1 MRRNLVRRSRNAFG
15 VRRLSAV
22 AVAALIGCGG
32 DGASGPERVTPAATL
47 TLTVRGFAGQ
57 PAMVAS
63 HNSSGLRYAGTRVA
77 LRVTRP
83 DGSALVERNVT
94 AEEFTYAVVGG
105 EVVGTAEVA
114 VPISTG
120 AHTVTGEIFNGA
132 NERLYTLAST
142 TAQFDAAGE
151 HASADVPL
159 TYVGPGQ
166 DIVAVALEAENPSLE
181 VYQFSGVVCRGTRS
195 DGTTTTDFPRLLSTR
210 DGHIATVNPTT
221 GLLAGH
227 LPGETNVT
235 CRIAFGNLAQAE
247 LPVVITN
254 RSPTPAAR
262 LVLESPAPLA
272 SGENWVVSV
281 GTRIVIKVRAI
292 DSTGNYAAW
301 QELDAALTN
310 AAGPGGSLQPSGIV
324 ITGNDGTVELVMTV
338 GQQMHNARVMIPGTT
353 TLGNPG
359 SQVSVVRYGN

>member
-1 MRRNLVRRSRNAFG
+1 MRQSRIAFQTRSLLVVAF
-15 VRRLSAV
+15 AT
-22 AVAALIGCGG
+22 AAGCGG
-32 DGASGPERVTPAATL
+32 DKASGPSPAASSATL
-47 TLTVRGFAGQ
+47 ALTVRGFAGQ
-57 PAMVAS
+57 PAMVAAT
-63 HNSSGLRYAGTRVA
+63 NASGLRYAGTRVA

-83 DGSALVERNVT
+83 DGSTLLERDVSAT
-94 AEEFTYAVVGG
+94 EFTYVVQGG
-105 EVVGTAEVA
+105 AVVGTADIA
-114 VPISTG
+114 VPVSTG
-120 AHTVTGEIFNGA
+120 THTVTGEIFNGT

-151 HASADVPL
+151 YASADVPL

-166 DIVAVALEAENPSLE
+166 DIVSVALEAEDPTLE

-195 DGTTTTDFPRLLSTR
+195 DGSTTTDFPRLLSTR

-221 GLLAGH
+221 GILAGH

-235 CRIAFGNLAQAE
+235 CRIAFGNFAQAE

-254 RSPTPAAR
+254 RSPTPAVR
-262 LVLESPAPLA
+262 LVLESPPQL
-272 SGENWVVSV
+272 SGGENWVVPV
-281 GTRIVIKVRAI
+281 GTRIIIKVRAL

-324 ITGNDGTVELVMTV
+324 TTGNDGTVELVMTV
-338 GQQMHNARVMIPGTT
+338 GQQMHNTRVMIPGTT
-353 TLGNPG
+353 ILANPG